1 MRASLRGSR
10 VSVAVL
16 TLDSSAIVAPAG
28 GDASRCLGL
37 VMDSIAFLWL
47 AFGPLE
53 FLPGQVI
60 GKAWIV
66 LLSILFM
73 VWLGRRDE
81 RLGTGPA

>member
-1 MRASLRGSR
+1 
-10 VSVAVL
+10 
-16 TLDSSAIVAPAG
+16 
-28 GDASRCLGL
+28 
-37 VMDSIAFLWL
+37 MDSIAFLWL